1 MNFTKLQGAGNDFI
15 LLETDDTE
23 RDWSQLA
30 RAVCERHFGIGGDGL
45 LVLMPSKVADFR
57 MRIFNADGS
66 EAEAC
71 GNGLRCLVR
80 YILER
85 GLAANKDTGDITI
98 ETISGARRAKVTTTS
113 NGPAEIQVSLGR
125 PAFGAADIPVAIA
138 PDSAGLIDIKSMISY
153 TVTVGDKRLP
163 LNLVSMGNPHAVYF
177 YDNPVADFPLAR
189 LGPEVE
195 NLAIFPRRANFEVVR
210 VLSRERLESRVW
222 ERGVGE
228 TLACGSGAAAAG
240 VAAQLNG
247 LVDERVEIELPGGTL
262 NVTWDRGG
270 EVFLGG
276 PARIVFTGNWSGEV

>member
-15 LLETDDTE
+15 LLEADDTE
-23 RDWSQLA
+23 RDWPQLA

-85 GLAANKDTGDITI
+85 GLAADKDTSDITI
-98 ETISGARRAKVTTTS
+98 ETISGVRRAKVTTTS

-125 PAFGAADIPVAIA
+125 PVFRATDIPVAIA
-138 PDSAGLIDIKSMISY
+138 PDSAGLIDIKSMIGY
-153 TVTVGDKRLP
+153 TVTVGDKKLP

-177 YDNPVADFPLAR
+177 YDKPVADFPLAR
-189 LGPEVE
+189 LGSEVE

-247 LVDERVEIELPGGTL
+247 LVDERVEIELPGGAL
-262 NVTWDRGG
+262 NVTWDRVG